1 MEKTYRG
8 EVRSAA
14 NWSIALSILM
24 MVTGGIAVFAPAIT
38 GVAVTLMFGWLLILS
53 GILHLVYAWYSER
66 PGGAI
71 WEILLAVFYA
81 AIGVYLLT
89 KPLLGLEA
97 LTLALAFYLVA
108 ASAVKF
114 AMAYELR
121 PIAGSGWLVFD
132 SIVTLLMAVMIAI
145 GWPAS
150 SAYAIGT
157 IVAVSMFFS
166 GFTRLMISI
175 AVKQVVAVA

>member
-24 MVTGGIAVFAPAIT
+24 MVTGGIAVFAPGIT
-38 GVAVTLMFGWLLILS
+38 GIAVTLMFGWLLMFS
-53 GILHLVYAWYSER
+53 SVLHLVYAWYAER

-89 KPLLGLEA
+89 KPVLGLEA
-97 LTLALAFYLVA
+97 LTLALALYLVA
-108 ASAVKF
+108 ASAVEF
-114 AMAYELR
+114 IMAYELR
-121 PIAGSGWLVFD
+121 PLAGSGWLVFD
-132 SIVTLLMAVMIAI
+132 GIVTLLMSALIAS

-150 SAYAIGT
+150 STFAIGT

-166 GFTRLMISI
+166 GFTRLMMSI
-175 AVKQVVAVA
+175 AVKQVVA

>member
-8 EVRSAA
+8 EVRSTA

-24 MVTGGIAVFAPAIT
+24 MATGGIALFAPAIA
-38 GVAVTLMFGWLLILS
+38 GVTVTLMFGWLLILS
-53 GILHLVYAWYSER
+53 GILHLVYAFYAER

-81 AIGVYLLT
+81 AIGVYLL
-89 KPLLGLEA
+89 KQPALGLAA

-108 ASAVKF
+108 ASAVEF
-114 AMAYELR
+114 VMAYELR

-132 SIVTLLMAVMIAI
+132 GIVTLALAVFIAS

-150 SAYAIGT
+150 STYAIGT
-157 IVAVSMFFS
+157 IVAVSMFVS
-166 GFTRLMISI
+166 GFTRLMMSI
-175 AVKQVVAVA
+175 AVKQVVA

>member
-1 MEKTYRG
+1 MDKTYRG
-8 EVRSAA
+8 EVRSTA

-24 MVTGGIAVFAPAIT
+24 MATGGIALFAPAIA
-38 GVAVTLMFGWLLILS
+38 GVTVTLMFGWLLILS
-53 GILHLVYAWYSER
+53 GVLHLVYAWYAER

-71 WEILLAVFYA
+71 WEILRAVFYV

-89 KPLLGLEA
+89 HPVLGLGA

-108 ASAVKF
+108 ASAVEF
-114 AMAYELR
+114 VMAYELR

-132 SIVTLLMAVMIAI
+132 GIVTLLLAVFIAS

-150 SAYAIGT
+150 STYVIGT

-166 GFTRLMISI
+166 GFTRLMMSI
-175 AVKQVVAVA
+175 AIKQIVA

>member
-24 MVTGGIAVFAPAIT
+24 MVVGGIAVFAPAIT
-38 GVAVTLMFGWLLILS
+38 GFTVTLMFGWLLIVS
-53 GILHLVYAWYSER
+53 GGLHLVYAWYAEK
-66 PGGAI
+66 PGGAV

-81 AIGVYLLT
+81 AIGVYLLRQ
-89 KPLLGLEA
+89 PLLGLEA
-97 LTLALAFYLVA
+97 LTLALALYLVA
-108 ASAVKF
+108 ASAVEF
-114 AMAYELR
+114 VMAYELR

-132 SIVTLLMAVMIAI
+132 GIVTLLMAVLIAS

-150 SAYAIGT
+150 SSYAIGT
-157 IVAVSMFFS
+157 IVAVSMFIS
-166 GFTRLMISI
+166 GFTRLMMSV
-175 AVKQVVAVA
+175 AVKQVVA

>member
-8 EVRSAA
+8 EVRTEA

-24 MVTGGIAVFAPAIT
+24 MATGGIAVFAPAIT
-38 GVAVTLMFGWLLILS
+38 GVAVTLIFGWLLILS
-53 GILHLVYAWYSER
+53 GILHVVYAWSAER
-66 PGGAI
+66 ASGAI
-71 WEILLAVFYA
+71 WEILLGVFYA
-81 AIGVYLLT
+81 ATGVYLL
-89 KPLLGLEA
+89 KQPVLGLEA
-97 LTLALAFYLVA
+97 LTLALAIYLVA
-108 ASAVKF
+108 GSAMEFV
-114 AMAYELR
+114 MGYELR

-132 SIVTLLMAVMIAI
+132 GIIMLLLAVFIAS

-166 GFTRLMISI
+166 GLTRLMMSI
-175 AVKQVVAVA
+175 AVKQVVA

>member
-1 MEKTYRG
+1 MDTTYRG

-24 MVTGGIAVFAPAIT
+24 MVTGGIAVFAPGIT
-38 GVAVTLMFGWLLILS
+38 GVAVTLMFGWLLIVS
-53 GILHLVYAWYSER
+53 GILHLVYAFYADR

-81 AIGVYLLT
+81 AIGVYLLAN
-89 KPLLGLEA
+89 PVVGLGA
-97 LTLALAFYLVA
+97 LTLALAIYLVA
-108 ASAVKF
+108 ASAVEF
-114 AMAYELR
+114 VMAYELR

-132 SIVTLLMAVMIAI
+132 GIVTLLMAVFIAS
-145 GWPAS
+145 GWPAT

-166 GFTRLMISI
+166 GFTRLMMSI
-175 AVKQVVAVA
+175 AVKQVVA